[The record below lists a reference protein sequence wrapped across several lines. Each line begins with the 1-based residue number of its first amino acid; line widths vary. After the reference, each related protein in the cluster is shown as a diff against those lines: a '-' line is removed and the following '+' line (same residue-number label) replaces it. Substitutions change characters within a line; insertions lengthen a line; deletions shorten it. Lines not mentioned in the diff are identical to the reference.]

1 MMVERNLPSP
11 IAYLTGE
18 YPRATDTFIQ
28 REVFELRKQ
37 GMDVLT
43 CSIRKTGAEH
53 LVGPEQRNEAKKTF
67 YVLATAKAPNRLIA
81 CHIRALFSTPRKY
94 FSTLWLAICT
104 GSAGFKGRLY
114 QLFYFAEAII
124 LADYLKQQG
133 VVHLHN
139 HIATASCSVAMLA
152 SKASGIPYSFTLHG
166 PDIFFEPQRWRL
178 DVKIKNA
185 SFVACI
191 SNFCR
196 DQAKAHSSADC
207 WDKLHIVH
215 CGVEPDRYGAK
226 TITGKKPPHITFVG
240 RLATVKGIPVLLEAL
255 AWLQSRIPD
264 LQVTLIGDGPE
275 RAELEIKAGELGLT
289 DMVTFAGY
297 RSQTEVADML
307 QETDLFVLP
316 SFAEGVP
323 VVLME
328 AMAAKLAVVAT
339 QIAGIPELVDDGVNG
354 LLVPA
359 GDVDRLAQAILTLLQ
374 DENLRAKM
382 GRAGQAKVKDA
393 FNIHHE
399 AVWLAEVMQAYSL
412 AGTSAFRQPVRGG
425 KAIQDG

>member
-1 MMVERNLPSP
+1 MAEHNLPSP

-28 REVFELRKQ
+28 REVFALRRQ

-53 LVGPEQRNEAKKTF
+53 LVGPEQRAEAKRTF
-67 YVLATAKAPNRLIA
+67 YVLAAAKAPIRLIT
-81 CHIRALFSTPRKY
+81 CHMRALISTPCKY
-94 FSTLWLAICT
+94 VSTLWLAACT

-114 QLFYFAEAII
+114 QLFYFAEAIV
-124 LADYLKQQG
+124 LADYLKRQG

-191 SNFCR
+191 SEFCR
-196 DQAKAHSSADC
+196 TQAKTYSSADS

-215 CGVEPDRYGAK
+215 CGVEPDRYGVK
-226 TITGKKPPHITFVG
+226 TITAKNPLHITFVG

-255 AWLQSRIPD
+255 VWLQNQIPD
-264 LQVTLIGDGPE
+264 LQATLIGDGPE
-275 RAELEIKAGELGLT
+275 RAELEIKADELGLT

-297 RSQTEVADML
+297 QSQAEVADML
-307 QETDLFVLP
+307 KKTDLFVLP

-354 LLVPA
+354 ILVPA
-359 GDVDRLAQAILTLLQ
+359 GDVDKLAQAILMLLK
-374 DENLRAKM
+374 DENLRTKM
-382 GRAGQAKVKDA
+382 GRAGQKKVRDA

-399 AVWLAEVMQAYSL
+399 AVWLAEIMQAYSL
-412 AGTSAFRQPVRGG
+412 VGTPEFTRPIRARKVASDV
-425 KAIQDG
+425 

>member
-1 MMVERNLPSP
+1 M
-11 IAYLTGE
+11 
-18 YPRATDTFIQ
+18 
-28 REVFELRKQ
+28 
-37 GMDVLT
+37 
-43 CSIRKTGAEH
+43 
-53 LVGPEQRNEAKKTF
+53 
-67 YVLATAKAPNRLIA
+67 
-81 CHIRALFSTPRKY
+81 
-94 FSTLWLAICT
+94 
-104 GSAGFKGRLY
+104 
-114 QLFYFAEAII
+114 
-124 LADYLKQQG
+124 
-133 VVHLHN
+133 
-139 HIATASCSVAMLA
+139 
-152 SKASGIPYSFTLHG
+152 
-166 PDIFFEPQRWRL
+166 
-178 DVKIKNA
+178 
-185 SFVACI
+185 
-191 SNFCR
+191 
-196 DQAKAHSSADC
+196 
-207 WDKLHIVH
+207 
-215 CGVEPDRYGAK
+215 
-226 TITGKKPPHITFVG
+226 
-240 RLATVKGIPVLLEAL
+240 
-255 AWLQSRIPD
+255 
-264 LQVTLIGDGPE
+264 IGDGPE

-412 AGTSAFRQPVRGG
+412 AGTSAFRQPVRGE